1 MLEEKIQV
9 DSSSSAKMQAEHE
22 DFMKIFVSSN
32 ETIRNVIR
40 VMNQTGFRLV
50 LVVDKDNRLKGTI
63 TDGDLRRG
71 FLGNIQLES
80 QASEILHPRPIV
92 VDNSVSRTKALE
104 IMASEGL
111 LHIPIINENF
121 QVVGLHT
128 RDALSMYQKRENI
141 FFILAGG
148 KGRRLLPVTEFVP
161 KPMLQIQGKP
171 ILEHII
177 ERAKAKGFANFVI
190 AIHHLGDLIVSH
202 FKDGSE
208 FGINIKYICEETPLG
223 TAGALSLLEEIPNS
237 SIVVSN
243 ADLLTEID
251 YGSILD
257 FHQKNKASATMAV
270 QIHEMQNP
278 YGVVQIRDIDIM
290 GYAEKPISRNLIN
303 AGVYVLEP
311 AVIALLVKSEY
322 CDMPE
327 LFERI
332 RKSKQRSIVFP
343 LHERWTDIGRHEDLE
358 RAINGY
364 KSFGSDS

>member
-1 MLEEKIQV
+1 MLEERIQV
-9 DSSSSAKMQAEHE
+9 DSSSNVKMQAEHE

-32 ETIRNVIR
+32 ETIRNVIQ

-63 TDGDLRRG
+63 TDGDIRRG

-121 QVVGLHT
+121 QVVGLHS
-128 RDALSMYQKRENI
+128 RDALSTYQKRENI

-148 KGRRLLPVTEFVP
+148 KGRRLLPATESVP
-161 KPMLQIQGKP
+161 KPMLQIEGKP

-177 ERAKAKGFANFVI
+177 DRAKANGFSHFVI
-190 AIHHLGDLIVSH
+190 AVQHLGEQIESY

-208 FGINIKYICEETPLG
+208 FGVKIRYIREEKPLG
-223 TAGALSLLEEIPNS
+223 TAGALSLLDNFPDLP
-237 SIVVSN
+237 IVVSN
-243 ADLLTEID
+243 GDLMTEMD
-251 YGSILD
+251 YGLILD
-257 FHQKNKASATMAV
+257 YHLKNRASATMAV
-270 QIHEMQNP
+270 HILEMRNP
-278 YGVVQIRDIDIM
+278 YGVVQVKEIDII
-290 GYAEKPISRNLIN
+290 GYLEKPVSNVLIN

-311 AVIALLVKSEY
+311 SVLSLLSKSEY
-322 CDMPE
+322 CDMPA
-327 LFERI
+327 LFDLLRNREE
-332 RKSKQRSIVFP
+332 RSIVFP
-343 LHERWTDIGRHEDLE
+343 VHEKWIDIGTPENLL
-358 RAINGY
+358 RAINWE
-364 KSFGSDS
+364 